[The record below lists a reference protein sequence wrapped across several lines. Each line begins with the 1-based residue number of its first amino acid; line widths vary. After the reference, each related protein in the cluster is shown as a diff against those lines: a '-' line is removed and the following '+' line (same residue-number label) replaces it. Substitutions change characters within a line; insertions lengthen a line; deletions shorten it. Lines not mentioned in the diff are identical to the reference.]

1 MSATWDELRALRANG
16 LQPAMRLV
24 VTTNKRFAWN
34 LDSIGVMAIVHT
46 PGEPMPVEL
55 LEGLEVLFMFS
66 DCGQSAA
73 VLRLCNQRG
82 VTLAW
87 YRCWCECESLL
98 TTLALPCSK
107 QDELRNW
114 IGDKAA

>member
-1 MSATWDELRALRANG
+1 M
-16 LQPAMRLV
+16 QPAMKLI

-34 LDSIGVMAIVHT
+34 MDEIGVMAIVHT

-55 LEGLEVLFMFS
+55 LEGLEVLFMFA

-73 VLRLCNQRG
+73 VLRLCTAKS

-87 YRCWCECESLL
+87 FRCWCECEKVL
-98 TTLALPCSK
+98 TSLALPCAS
-107 QDELRNW
+107 QDELRAW
-114 IGDKAA
+114 IGDAA